1 MGSSKICGFL
11 GLGFII
17 AALVLNIIS
26 LSTAWWAEESFLISG
41 NNDCKVGVYWYW
53 TIWHSPT
60 STCQNCGS
68 IAGLLCTSSAQSIDG
83 TNWRTFI
90 CGPLTSSSARCT
102 TLPKDYDA
110 AQGLMIASTV
120 LAGILILL
128 GVVGICK
135 KDSLHSAT
143 GTITAVCGILC
154 VLCSL
159 AAVIV
164 LAVGIPDA
172 YNKDISNCD
181 GNTTPGC
188 KFIGSYTDPLLG
200 LKTSWGPST
209 GWILAVISA
218 GCAAAFSVLG
228 FINR

>member
-1 MGSSKICGFL
+1 L
-11 GLGFII
+11 
-17 AALVLNIIS
+17 
-26 LSTAWWAEESFLISG
+26 
-41 NNDCKVGVYWYW
+41 
-53 TIWHSPT
+53 HSPT

-68 IAGLLCTSSAQSIDG
+68 IVGLICTTACQAIDG
-83 TNWRTFI
+83 INWRTSA
-90 CGPLTSSSARCT
+90 CGPLSSSSATCT
-102 TLPKDYDA
+102 TLPKYYDA
-110 AQGLMIASTV
+110 AQGLMIAATV

-143 GTITAVCGILC
+143 GTITAVGGILC
-154 VLCSL
+154 VLCIL

-164 LAVGIPDA
+164 IAAGIPDVF
-172 YNKDISNCD
+172 NKDISNCD

-188 KFIGSYTDPLLG
+188 KFIGSNTTAG
-200 LKTSWGPST
+200 LKTTWGPST